1 MQKEIVYTVYQINHC
16 CHTYRNNT
24 YIYYIEITKSDT
36 EFPLKTKFEAY
47 TGMPMGYGTIAS
59 NGATHG

>member
-1 MQKEIVYTVYQINHC
+1 MKKEIAYTVYQFNH
-16 CHTYRNNT
+16 HFHIYRNNT

-36 EFPLKTKFEAY
+36 QQPLKTEFEAY

-59 NGATHG
+59 NGIAHG